1 MTFVNRDHPIESIAV
16 LPFVT
21 QNDDPQADRTAAL
34 GDAITDSIIN
44 NLSQLPNLDVKP
56 RVAVQRYK
64 DREVDP
70 REVASTLDVHAV
82 LTGRIIRRG
91 DDLQVTIALVDAP
104 DNRNLWGE
112 QYNWKISDL
121 LLIQQEIAGN
131 VSDKLR
137 LKLSG
142 EEKRP
147 RSPAALCE
155 RPQRLEQTHRRQHS
169 GGRQILR
176 KGDRDRSEQRGG
188 LRGIG

>member
-1 MTFVNRDHPIESIAV
+1 MTIPRRIEVAE
-16 LPFVT
+16 
-21 QNDDPQADRTAAL
+21 L

-70 REVASTLDVHAV
+70 QEVASALDVHAV

-91 DDLQVTIALVDAP
+91 DTCRSPSRWLTR

-112 QYNWKISDL
+112 QYNRKISDL

-142 EEKRP
+142 EEKR
-147 RSPAALCE
+147 RIEAQQLYE